1 MTRQQIREALWFYV
15 NEPVISLPCR
25 VKFSEED
32 PQLEIKRA
40 RSGSGCGR
48 RSEHALD
55 HSSFVGRFCVT
66 LRASTLGGGWTASRP
81 SRL

>member
-40 RSGSGCGR
+40 RIRKWMRTPKRARPGS
-48 RSEHALD
+48 
-55 HSSFVGRFCVT
+55 
-66 LRASTLGGGWTASRP
+66 
-81 SRL
+81 